1 MAESVP
7 GDGRGRRT
15 HVQRA
20 QPGFGDETT
29 RGCPATAGGGLSG
42 VTGTGDT
49 VREGLL

>member
-15 HVQRA
+15 L
-20 QPGFGDETT
+20 GDETT

-49 VREGLL
+49 VREGLR